1 MYGYIFF
8 VIMGSA
14 VQFALM
20 RLDLKTNSEFEA
32 MRRTHNDIEQVPS
45 KTNSIY
51 FNVIL
56 MVLVLSFIFIGSL
69 LARKLRQFYKNEYY
83 QHSNSI
89 ILSVLM
95 VTLALS
101 AMVAS

>member
-1 MYGYIFF
+1 
-8 VIMGSA
+8 MGSV

-20 RLDLKTNSEFEA
+20 RVDLKSNSEFEA
-32 MRRTHNDIEQVPS
+32 MERTQNDIEQVPS

-69 LARKLRQFYKNEYY
+69 LVRKLRQFYKNEYY
-83 QHSNSI
+83 
-89 ILSVLM
+89 
-95 VTLALS
+95 
-101 AMVAS
+101 